1 MENEVNKFGQLKGY
15 IIDSI
20 TRSFEDEDDFDLVM
34 LIGKTIDDIESDY
47 MSIQKS
53 RDLYKQL
60 WYGQMEKEKELNEK
74 LKKLKETVDELKES

>member
-1 MENEVNKFGQLKGY
+1 MENAVNKFGQLKGY

-47 MSIQKS
+47 LSIQKS

-60 WYGQMEKEKELNEK
+60 WYGDLEKQKELQTKPEK
-74 LKKLKETVDELKES
+74 LQETIDELKES